1 MDLVL
6 KCKFVKRGVS
16 EKTGNEYLMIGYGD
30 GIIGFVSKDDFYKF
44 EGVQRGD
51 YIDTEVLHFSE
62 GDGIKF
68 FPRDIVESRD

>member
-6 KCKFVKRGVS
+6 KCKFVRRGVS

-51 YIDTEVLHFSE
+51 YIDTEVLHFE
-62 GDGIKF
+62 NDGIKF
-68 FPRDIVESRD
+68 FPRDIVAPEA